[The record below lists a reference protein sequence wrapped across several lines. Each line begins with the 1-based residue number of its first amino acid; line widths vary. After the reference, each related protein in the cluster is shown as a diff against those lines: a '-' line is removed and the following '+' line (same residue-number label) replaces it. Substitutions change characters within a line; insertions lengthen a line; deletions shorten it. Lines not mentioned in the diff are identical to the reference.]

1 MRNPRSPQDP
11 VWLARAVEDTDA
23 LLEDHAHCERKAAAT
38 AMALVARHPEL
49 PDLVAAMVE
58 LAREEL
64 EHFEE
69 VHRRIVSR
77 GRVLGQDPGDP
88 YAQALVGQVR
98 GTPAERLIDRLLVS
112 ALIEARSCER
122 LRLLGMGHP
131 DEELREMWMRF
142 ARSEANHGELFLK
155 LARQYGGARE
165 RVDARLAELAE
176 FEARWVDESPVRC
189 AIH

>member
-69 VHRRIVSR
+69 VHRQIVSR

-88 YAQALVGQVR
+88 YAQALVG
-98 GTPAERLIDRLLVS
+98 
-112 ALIEARSCER
+112 
-122 LRLLGMGHP
+122 H
-131 DEELREMWMRF
+131 
-142 ARSEANHGELFLK
+142 SEADRVSENSCRASRPPQRPPRPSSTT
-155 LARQYGGARE
+155 ARYPRYLSGRGRPM
-165 RVDARLAELAE
+165 RLAGAADPPRPIFSLTL
-176 FEARWVDESPVRC
+176 
-189 AIH
+189 